1 MKAMTEFDPLRT
13 LASAATL
20 AMGREQRMDM
30 DDERWSGLE
39 GGYRVAY
46 DPRAAL
52 GRLARGDDPAS
63 AWDELWNEL
72 HHQGDIG
79 LASFA
84 AVPEL
89 VRIHQV
95 RGVADWNTYALA
107 ATIEDARANP
117 DNPALPNWLRPEYEQ
132 AWRNLFQIALTE
144 IPAATED
151 DLVHSIIAVIAFAK
165 GRRSMGRTAM
175 LTEDEREELLGEVG
189 WG

>member
-1 MKAMTEFDPLRT
+1 MK
-13 LASAATL
+13 
-20 AMGREQRMDM
+20 M
-30 DDERWSGLE
+30 DDERWSSLD
-39 GGYRVAY
+39 GGYRNAD

-52 GRLARGDDPAS
+52 GSLARGESGA

-89 VRIHQV
+89 VRIHRL

-117 DNPALPNWLRPEYEQ
+117 NNPKLPDWLRSDYDR
-132 AWRNLFQIALTE
+132 AWGDLQSIALAEFPT
-144 IPAATED
+144 AVD
-151 DLVHSIIAVIAFAK
+151 DELIHSIIA
-165 GRRSMGRTAM
+165 
-175 LTEDEREELLGEVG
+175 
-189 WG
+189 